1 MTFQGSVLLPSQ
13 EALIQ
18 RLHHIA
24 SYSEQLLVLSGSR
37 GSGKT
42 TLVTALATDFDDS
55 NAALM
60 ICPMHAENGEIRRK
74 ILVQL
79 MSSPIFDDEIP
90 LAETLLRVASTQKKP
105 LHIIID
111 DAHLLPKTLWA
122 ECIILNQ
129 IQCAGKAIAV
139 TLTVPPEFLADLLPQ
154 LPDALRRQLLPVSV
168 DALTLPER
176 EALYQTLLRYSEQN
190 PFTPREIVRAQL
202 EKQTGTPQE
211 VVNLLA
217 LALHSEPAK
226 LPAWH
231 QYKTAG
237 IMSLSLLLTFVI
249 GLCLWKMLADNTDEI
264 DIVAVTHPVQGSAEF
279 MDYGKRTLTPYFE
292 QRQQGLLFAL
302 TSQSQSWEETADT
315 ANAAVDSAVA
325 TDPLAQFHGE
335 EANGED
341 AENLTQANVQAED
354 AILAETDVENPQQP
368 STVLDTAENTSP
380 VAKVSAFNAT
390 KPAQGYTVQLASVST
405 IQSLAATLADLSGV
419 DDIRI
424 ARYKRRWVVLA
435 GEYPN
440 ATTANAAAKKLM
452 QDYHLGQPW
461 VRQWT
466 ELDQYQLQEN
476 MPSREISE

>member
-1 MTFQGSVLLPSQ
+1 MLPSQ

-24 SYSEQLLVLSGSR
+24 SYSEQLLVLSGGR

-42 TLVTALATDFDDS
+42 TLVTALATDFDDA

-60 ICPMHAENGEIRRK
+60 ICPMHAENAEIRRK

-154 LPDALRRQLLPVSV
+154 LPEALRRQLLPVSV
-168 DALTLPER
+168 DPLPLAER

-217 LALHSEPAK
+217 LALHSEPTT

-231 QYKTAG
+231 KYKMASIVG
-237 IMSLSLLLTFVI
+237 VSLLLTFTA
-249 GLCLWKMLADNTDEI
+249 GLFLWGLWADNTDEM
-264 DIVAVTHPVQGSAEF
+264 DAVAVTYPALGSAEF
-279 MDYGKRTLTPYFE
+279 IGYGKRTLMPYFE
-292 QRQQGLLFAL
+292 QRQQDLLLAQ
-302 TSQSQSWEETADT
+302 TSQTKFEEDT
-315 ANAAVDSAVA
+315 AGSTDATVDTAIL

-341 AENLTQANVQAED
+341 VNVEATDNPEQANVQAED
-354 AILAETDVENPQQP
+354 VAPADVEGLPP
-368 STVLDTAENTSP
+368 PTTALDAAENTSLA
-380 VAKVSAFNAT
+380 AKVSAFNAT
-390 KPAQGYTVQLASVST
+390 KPTQGYTVQLASVST
-405 IQSLAATLADLSGV
+405 IQSLAATLADLRGV

-435 GEYPN
+435 GEFPN

-466 ELDQYQLQEN
+466 ELGQYQLQEN
-476 MPSREISE
+476 MPSREISK